1 MKVKMFLQ
9 AAGIPIETFEADV
22 NRFLAPLASSA
33 IKYVNTAATQAETII
48 TIWYDEPKGA
58 QSAELSTDEELG
70 EVIEFSTG
78 NPFSERTA

>member
-1 MKVKMFLQ
+1 MKVKIFLQ
-9 AAGIPIETFEADV
+9 EESTSIEAFEADV

-33 IKYVNTAATQAETII
+33 IKHVNTDARQSETII

-58 QSAELSTDEELG
+58 QSAELSTEQESG

-78 NPFSERTA
+78 NPFSEKSA